1 MKVGDLVR
9 FKNSSGRLGIGLTV
23 LPRSE
28 HFDRRCA
35 EIEWACEYTSRGHYA
50 LSLLEV
56 ASENR

>member
-1 MKVGDLVR
+1 VKVGDLVK
-9 FKNSSGRLGIGLTV
+9 FKGGSGRLGLILAV
-23 LPRSE
+23 RPRSE